1 MAIFA
6 NYPIVIAPAMGMNAY
21 FAYSVVQ
28 KAEGITYVVA
38 FSAVFVTGII
48 FLLLS
53 FTSFRQKLILAI
65 PDSLKHA
72 IAGGI
77 GLFIAFIGLRLSG
90 IIVDRPSNLV
100 TIGDFHSP
108 AVILTLIGLI
118 LAAVLMT
125 LRVSGALFISM
136 IVTGIMPSLQG
147 N

>member
-48 FLLLS
+48 FLLS

-90 IIVDRPSNLV
+90 IIASSV
-100 TIGDFHSP
+100 
-108 AVILTLIGLI
+108 
-118 LAAVLMT
+118 
-125 LRVSGALFISM
+125 
-136 IVTGIMPSLQG
+136 
-147 N
+147 

>member
-28 KAEGITYVVA
+28 KAEGITYVIA

-65 PDSLKHA
+65 PDSLKA
-72 IAGGI
+72 CNC
-77 GLFIAFIGLRLSG
+77 RWYW
-90 IIVDRPSNLV
+90 
-100 TIGDFHSP
+100 TIYCFYWITP
-108 AVILTLIGLI
+108 FWNY
-118 LAAVLMT
+118 
-125 LRVSGALFISM
+125 R
-136 IVTGIMPSLQG
+136 
-147 N
+147 